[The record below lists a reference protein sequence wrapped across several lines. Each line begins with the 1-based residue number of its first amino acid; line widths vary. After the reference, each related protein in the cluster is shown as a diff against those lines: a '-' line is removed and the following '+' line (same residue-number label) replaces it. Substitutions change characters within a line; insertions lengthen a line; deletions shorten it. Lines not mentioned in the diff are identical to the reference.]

1 MLATLTI
8 FAPKKVILTWGA
20 VHRKGAKPSRNAEGL
35 SWSQR
40 ASILLGIAKAIGSWA
55 SALGATLARWSAERP
70 DLRARR
76 SRRHNAATVNE
87 KRLQPGGGLEP

>member
-1 MLATLTI
+1 
-8 FAPKKVILTWGA
+8 
-20 VHRKGAKPSRNAEGL
+20 
-35 SWSQR
+35 
-40 ASILLGIAKAIGSWA
+40 LGIAKAIGPWA